1 MVIAAETLFAGSQVD
16 TFSVIFRWCCE
27 WWFVRDPVILPAG
40 VLLHCR
46 DMRCDHFP
54 ASSGKLDPGLG
65 LPADVFCPSDL
76 ELKVNRRKAITQRQ
90 NLQTSTLFFDAGS
103 FLSRNPVLMNFIK
116 SVAVFV
122 HGVTD
127 CVFAVPES
135 VIQYFDIL
143 VDRSE
148 EHTSELQSQ

>member
-1 MVIAAETLFAGSQVD
+1 MEWRVVIAAETLCAGSQVD
-16 TFSVIFRWCCE
+16 AFSVIFGGIVKGCLLRE
-27 WWFVRDPVILPAG
+27 PVILPAG

-54 ASSGKLDPGLG
+54 ANSGELDPRLA
-65 LPADVFCPSDL
+65 LSTDVFCPSDL
-76 ELKVNRRKAITQRQ
+76 ELKVDRRKAIAQRQ
-90 NLQTSTLFFDAGS
+90 NLQPSSLFFDAGPL
-103 FLSRNPVLMNFIK
+103 LSRNPVSMDLIK

-135 VIQYFDIL
+135 VIQDFNIF
-143 VDRSE
+143 VD
-148 EHTSELQSQ
+148 